1 MKTKDELLR
10 ELADWLL
17 CGMITKDE
25 LLELIE
31 QYDVELPF

>member
-1 MKTKDELLR
+1 MKSKEELLR

-17 CGMITKDE
+17 CGMITKEE

-31 QYDVELPF
+31 KYDRELPF

>member
-1 MKTKDELLR
+1 MKNKEELLR

-17 CGMITKDE
+17 CGMIMKEE

-31 QYDVELPF
+31 KYDRELPF

>member
-1 MKTKDELLR
+1 MKNKEELLR

-31 QYDVELPF
+31 KYDRELPF